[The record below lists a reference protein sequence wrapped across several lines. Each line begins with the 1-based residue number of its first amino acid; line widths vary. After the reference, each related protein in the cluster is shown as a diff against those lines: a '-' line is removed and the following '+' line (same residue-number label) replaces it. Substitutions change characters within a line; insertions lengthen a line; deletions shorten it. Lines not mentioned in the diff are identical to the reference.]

1 MGKPQSGQADHASSR
16 VGPSQIT
23 YSLAGLPEAR
33 EPFAPSL
40 EDLPPERREKVER
53 IRKEI
58 QGGKYDTREKLE
70 MAIERLLKEIL

>member
-1 MGKPQSGQADHASSR
+1 MGKPQSGQADHASSQ

-23 YSLAGLPEAR
+23 YSLVGLPAGG
-33 EPFAPSL
+33 EPSVPSL

>member
-1 MGKPQSGQADHASSR
+1 MGKPQSGQADHASSQ

-23 YSLAGLPEAR
+23 YSLTGLPAGR
-33 EPFAPSL
+33 EPSVPSL

-58 QGGKYDTREKLE
+58 QGGEYDTREKLE